1 MPDRIDTSGVCL
13 DHIHSEAVCRGIGE
27 RMRDVLDRDTARV
40 SRRLHNAI
48 RRLPELDRAPSIM
61 PAADALADTH

>member
-27 RMRDVLDRDTARV
+27 RMRDALDRDTADV
-40 SRRLHNAI
+40 SKRLRDAI
-48 RRLPELDRAPSIM
+48 RRLPELDRAPSIV
-61 PAADALADTH
+61 PAADAFADTH